1 MQFYQSLSNR
11 DKGLILIASGT
22 VLILYALGIVR
33 IGLNYAIITGA
44 AYLIYLGIEKLGG
57 LQAIMGIF
65 KKN

>member
-1 MQFYQSLSNR
+1 MQFYQSLSSR

-33 IGLNYAIITGA
+33 IGLHYAIIAGA
-44 AYLIYLGIEKLGG
+44 AYLIYMGIEKLGG
-57 LQAIMGIF
+57 LQAVMGLF